1 MAQKRR
7 ITPIMVSSEV
17 STAGQLPL
25 VLQQAGPAS
34 AMPTGGIMK
43 NQGKQAEEAAKVLGP
58 GRHMYV
64 ELKED
69 YNEVSWPRVREIAS

>member
-17 STAGQLPL
+17 STAAKAPQL
-25 VLQQAGPAS
+25 LQQAAPAP
-34 AMPTGGIMK
+34 ATPTEGTMMS
-43 NQGKQAEEAAKVLGP
+43 QEEQAEEASKVLGP
-58 GRHMYV
+58 GRHIYV

-69 YNEVSWPRVREIAS
+69 YNEVSWPKVSNAA

>member
-17 STAGQLPL
+17 SAAGKAPQCLH
-25 VLQQAGPAS
+25 PA
-34 AMPTGGIMK
+34 APAPATPTELTKMS
-43 NQGKQAEEAAKVLGP
+43 QEEQAEQALKVLGP
-58 GRHMYV
+58 GRHIYV

-69 YNEVSWPRVREIAS
+69 YNEVSWPRVSNAA